1 MELRH
6 QVFPLSTTRPAATS
20 SIILTDQEL
29 LKTTPIILFL
39 MKKKF
44 YRANVKFFVSRVL
57 LTILLSSQKAES
69 VVDIFVILAVIGL
82 K

>member
-6 QVFPLSTTRPAATS
+6 QVFPLPTPRLAATS
-20 SIILTDQEL
+20 SIIFTDQEL
-29 LKTTPIILFL
+29 LKTASIILFL
-39 MKKKF
+39 MKKF

>member
-1 MELRH
+1 M
-6 QVFPLSTTRPAATS
+6 FPLYTTRPAATS
-20 SIILTDQEL
+20 SIIFTDQDL
-29 LKTTPIILFL
+29 LKTTPINFISYE
-39 MKKKF
+39 KKF